1 MIVMRRL
8 SAAVEFGYPRE
19 NCRASS
25 AGLMREPYKARSPRK
40 SFDGVAIA
48 DPGPGSKSP
57 AYADYSH
64 WVTLNERT
72 GKKLVLCNIAH
83 AYRFLSFRDF
93 VLRPHFGTEID
104 SPSSTASPRHHSGR
118 SLAPRSCRRSIRAG
132 CRPRSSSAL
141 TSNSRPGERPT
152 RRCTPSSGR
161 CALGTCRGL
170 SVFAHHVKAPL
181 ERARLRKRL
190 PNGP

>member
-1 MIVMRRL
+1 VRE
-8 SAAVEFGYPRE
+8 AV
-19 NCRASS
+19 
-25 AGLMREPYKARSPRK
+25 RK

-83 AYRFLSFRDF
+83 AHRFLSFRDLTRYNL
-93 VLRPHFGTEID
+93 VLRPHCGTEID

-118 SLAPRSCRRSIRAG
+118 SLAAFMP
-132 CRPRSSSAL
+132 PVD
-141 TSNSRPGERPT
+141 PG
-152 RRCTPSSGR
+152 
-161 CALGTCRGL
+161 
-170 SVFAHHVKAPL
+170 
-181 ERARLRKRL
+181 RL
-190 PNGP
+190 PAALIQRTDQ